1 MKIFRYS
8 LLVALFMVLLLPVLV
23 VGQEK
28 EKRIN
33 RTFDVSP
40 STELAVDNQFGR
52 VHVNTWDKSQIQVE
66 VVIKAEMRNEEKSQD
81 FIDRVEIDISES
93 SSLISLKTDYGN
105 KMNSRKGESFS
116 VDYTISMPEVGDLD
130 VRNKFG
136 DIYVGDIKG
145 ALNVV
150 LKYGSMRG
158 GKLLGDS
165 DIELGFGNADIEELG
180 NTRLDIKYSDLEVEK
195 TKDIDLDQQFSN
207 IRIDEMSEVDLRS
220 KYGSV
225 ELGLVKS
232 VDGSAGFTD
241 FEIREL
247 LSQAKLDLEYVGG
260 FRIEKVRKGFELIKI
275 DAQFTSMDITLDN
288 NVNGQFD
295 GVFKFSDLN
304 KRGDRLDLN
313 YIKKD
318 MHRNE
323 YKGKIGDGGPG
334 TISVD
339 SGYGD
344 LKLGFTN

>member
-8 LLVALFMVLLLPVLV
+8 LPVALLVALLLPDLAI
-23 VGQEK
+23 GQEK
-28 EKRIN
+28 ERRIN

-66 VVIKAEMRNEEKSQD
+66 VVIRAEMRNEEKSQD
-81 FIDRVEIDISES
+81 FVDRVDIDISES
-93 SSLISLKTDYGN
+93 SSLISLKTNYGN

-116 VDYTISMPEVGDLD
+116 VDYTISMPEKGDLD
-130 VRNKFG
+130 IRNKFG
-136 DIYVGDIKG
+136 DIYVGNMEG
-145 ALNVV
+145 ELNIV
-150 LKYGSMRG
+150 LKYGNMRG

-165 DIELGFGNADIEELG
+165 DIELGFGNADIEELAK
-180 NTRLDIKYSDLEVEK
+180 TRLDIKYSDLEVEK

-207 IRIDEMSEVDLRS
+207 IRIDEMGAVDLRS

-241 FEIREL
+241 FEIEEL
-247 LSQAKLDLEYVGG
+247 VSEAKLDLEYVGG
-260 FRIEKVRKGFELIKI
+260 FRIEKVSKGFELVKI
-275 DAQFTSMDITLDN
+275 DARFTSMSIMLDSDA
-288 NVNGQFD
+288 NGQFD

-323 YKGKIGDGGPG
+323 YKGKIGDGGSG
-334 TISVD
+334 TISVE

-344 LKLGFTN
+344 LKLGFID